1 MYVLYNSAGT
11 ITKTVSPCS
20 SIRIPSIPR
29 QAARQ
34 LLTLDTKD
42 PKRLFEGPALLRRM
56 TRFGLLGED
65 EKELDFVLQ
74 LTTEKMLER
83 RLQTKVR
90 CSSTIRFLLSA
101 IWLGWT
107 DLVFWVLRAF
117 ELSVCGLIFGLLS
130 WFGATFV
137 VFLGVLVSVG

>member
-1 MYVLYNSAGT
+1 MQWPLFEQ
-11 ITKTVSPCS
+11 KPVSVRS
-20 SIRIPSIPR
+20 SIRVPPPR

-34 LLTLDTKD
+34 LLTLDQKD

-83 RLQTKVR
+83 RLQTKVSFLR
-90 CSSTIRFLLSA
+90 CVFGVDWPVWGGIRLSFMCVLA
-101 IWLGWT
+101 CCGWT
-107 DLVFWVLRAF
+107 
-117 ELSVCGLIFGLLS
+117 
-130 WFGATFV
+130 
-137 VFLGVLVSVG
+137 

>member
-1 MYVLYNSAGT
+1 MSHFAYSRLMFPPA
-11 ITKTVSPCS
+11 PPLAH
-20 SIRIPSIPR
+20 RLRLP

-56 TRFGLLGED
+56 VRFGLLGED

-83 RLQTKVR
+83 RLQTKVWVGLHL
-90 CSSTIRFLLSA
+90 F
-101 IWLGWT
+101 WLG
-107 DLVFWVLRAF
+107 RAPR
-117 ELSVCGLIFGLLS
+117 G
-130 WFGATFV
+130 
-137 VFLGVLVSVG
+137 